1 MPDEKEEKP
10 VEIEKLDE
18 RIRSMRRDVSNKFGH
33 RTKGGELPQSL
44 AGIAARAGVE
54 LVAGVAVGS
63 GVGYGLD
70 LWLNSSPWM
79 LIVCFILGAA
89 AGMMNV
95 FRAVNGMGMSVG
107 FGNTRAKTDLKR
119 EE

>member
-1 MPDEKEEKP
+1 MPDKKDEKP
-10 VEIEKLDE
+10 VKIEELDE
-18 RIRSMRRDVSNKFGH
+18 RIRSMRRDVTNNPVHKI
-33 RTKGGELPQSL
+33 KGELPPSI

-54 LVAGVAVGS
+54 LVAGVAVGA

-79 LIVCFILGAA
+79 LIICFVLGAA
-89 AGMMNV
+89 AGIMNV
-95 FRAVNGMGMSVG
+95 YRAVNGMGMSVG
-107 FGNTRAKTDLKR
+107 YGDTRVKTDLKR

>member
-1 MPDEKEEKP
+1 MPDENGKKP
-10 VEIEKLDE
+10 VKIEELDE
-18 RIRSMRRDVSNKFGH
+18 RIRSMRRDVSNKSVH
-33 RTKGGELPQSL
+33 KAQGELPPSL

-54 LVAGVAVGS
+54 LVAGVAVGA

-95 FRAVNGMGMSVG
+95 YRAVNGMGMSVG
-107 FGNTRAKTDLKR
+107 FGNTRAKTDPNR

>member
-10 VEIEKLDE
+10 VKIEELDE
-18 RIRSMRRDVSNKFGH
+18 RIRSMRRDLSSNSVHK
-33 RTKGGELPQSL
+33 TKGELPPSL

-54 LVAGVAVGS
+54 LVAGVAVGA

-95 FRAVNGMGMSVG
+95 YRAVNGMGMSVG
-107 FGNTRAKTDLKR
+107 FGNTRAKTDPNR

>member
-1 MPDEKEEKP
+1 MPDEKEEEPIK
-10 VEIEKLDE
+10 IEELDE
-18 RIRSMRRDVSNKFGH
+18 RIRSMRRDVSNTSVHK
-33 RTKGGELPQSL
+33 TKGELSPSL

-54 LVAGVAVGS
+54 LVAGVAVGA

-79 LIVCFILGAA
+79 LIVCFILGAV

-95 FRAVNGMGMSVG
+95 YRAVNGMGMSVG
-107 FGNTRAKTDLKR
+107 YGNTRVETDLKR
-119 EE
+119 ED